1 MREKRYD
8 KDMKGTQG
16 KEEENKEE
24 AEKMLKEVF
33 AEKGLKLDRVCANN
47 YKTTFAIKGK
57 FII

>member
-1 MREKRYD
+1 MRKKRYD

-16 KEEENKEE
+16 KEEEKKEE

-33 AEKGLKLDRVCANN
+33 AGKGLKLERECANN

-57 FII
+57 LII